1 MGKEPGHKTIS
12 PIRDTW
18 RDATG
23 IAVCSNNGIEIFKR
37 ACSASDFISTS
48 EYAEVFNN
56 RNIEKKL
63 SSGIAIIGHTRL
75 ATNGNPFNPSNNQP
89 IFFGDI
95 VIAHNGITP
104 REEKVW
110 SSFDIEA
117 TNFSSDTLGLAVAL
131 QKTNDKSETLGE
143 AVKLLYASLSSEAS
157 TISTALNTD
166 EVVFATNTGSLYFC
180 ELDDNHVVVVAS
192 EKTSVEAIIA
202 ENKHLTTSRSKKGRS
217 KNTKNG
223 PLFIGTEEQ
232 KFGESE

>member
-1 MGKEPGHKTIS
+1 MCGIFSVIIS
-12 PIRDTW
+12 PGASVDADWVKSQVTKLYHLSEIRG

-131 QKTNDKSETLGE
+131 QKTNDKSE
-143 AVKLLYASLSSEAS
+143 
-157 TISTALNTD
+157 
-166 EVVFATNTGSLYFC
+166 
-180 ELDDNHVVVVAS
+180 
-192 EKTSVEAIIA
+192 
-202 ENKHLTTSRSKKGRS
+202 
-217 KNTKNG
+217 
-223 PLFIGTEEQ
+223 
-232 KFGESE
+232 